1 MRNCAGLLNVLED
14 WQNREVYDF
23 IKSNLMNLIGE
34 ESVRVNLSG
43 LDKIFPILCWISKNN
58 DNRGN
63 NMFFQASEFSDKML
77 SIESK
82 PRKILGEN
90 RIVFTVIF
98 NDTPVAYYNFDY
110 MIWSED
116 NITYK
121 RMKNDEVFDIYKI
134 TEDKKVS

>member
-1 MRNCAGLLNVLED
+1 MKYKKRFL
-14 WQNREVYDF
+14 YDF
-23 IKSNLMNLIGE
+23 IKSNLINLIGE

-58 DNRGN
+58 NNINRG

-82 PRKILGEN
+82 LRKILGED

-98 NDTPVAYYNFDY
+98 NKTPVAYYNFDY

-116 NITYK
+116 NVTYK
-121 RMKNDEVFDIYKI
+121 RMKDDEVFDIYKI
-134 TEDKKVS
+134 TEDKKIS

>member
-1 MRNCAGLLNVLED
+1 MKYKKKFL
-14 WQNREVYDF
+14 YDF
-23 IKSNLMNLIGE
+23 IKNNLINLIGE
-34 ESVRVNLSG
+34 ESVRVNFSG

-98 NDTPVAYYNFDY
+98 NETSVAYYNFDY

-121 RMKNDEVFDIYKI
+121 RMKDDEVFDIYKI
-134 TEDKKVS
+134 TEDKKIS

>member
-1 MRNCAGLLNVLED
+1 MKYKKKFL
-14 WQNREVYDF
+14 YDF

-98 NDTPVAYYNFDY
+98 NETPVAYYNFDY

-134 TEDKKVS
+134 TEDKKIS